1 MRSADAMRSWRVI
14 AWERGMIVGA
24 RDARL
29 KRVGV
34 RPEREKGVVERG
46 G

>member
-1 MRSADAMRSWRVI
+1 MAE
-14 AWERGMIVGA
+14 ERGMIVGA
-24 RDARL
+24 REARRML